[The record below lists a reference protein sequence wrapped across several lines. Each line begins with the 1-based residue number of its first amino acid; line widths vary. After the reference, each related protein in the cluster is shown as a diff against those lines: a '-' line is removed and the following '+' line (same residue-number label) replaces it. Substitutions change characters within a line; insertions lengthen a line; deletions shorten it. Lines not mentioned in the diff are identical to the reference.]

1 MEMLTSDDH
10 QGLKEA
16 VQAVFSGVSW
26 NRCHFHLQ
34 QNAMLYIPKASM
46 RKDVAEDIRQI
57 FNAKDADK
65 AQQILDET
73 VKKYEISAPKLATW
87 LEQNIPEG
95 FAVMKYPSKIRRL
108 LRTTNMLERL
118 NKEIKRRTR
127 VALVFP
133 NEKSIERLVSAL
145 LMELSQDWE
154 TDKIYVRFDE
164 DQVVCE

>member
-1 MEMLTSDDH
+1 
-10 QGLKEA
+10 
-16 VQAVFSGVSW
+16 
-26 NRCHFHLQ
+26 
-34 QNAMLYIPKASM
+34 MLYIPKASM

-73 VKKYEISAPKLATW
+73 VKKYEISAPKLAAW

-145 LMELSQDWE
+145 LMEVSQDWE

-164 DQVVCE
+164 DRVVCY